1 MKKYKKTIDEDAL
14 MNRTNKDNNKNISFK
29 EYFDNRFT
37 ELKNYM
43 DIKFESIEKSTCLA
57 QENLN
62 TRLESMNEF
71 RNSLKDQTAQ
81 YITRVEH
88 DVLKTQISVLEQ
100 NNARSEGK
108 ASMSSVYLGYIVAF
122 IGIILGV
129 IGIIIKLG

>member
-1 MKKYKKTIDEDAL
+1 MRKYKTIIDEDAL
-14 MNRTNKDNNKNISFK
+14 MKNNSRDKIHDISFK
-29 EYFDNRFT
+29 EYFDNRFV

-88 DVLKTQISVLEQ
+88 EALKTQIATLQQ
-100 NNARSEGK
+100 NNARTEGK
-108 ASMSSVYLGYIVAF
+108 ASMNSVYMGYIIAF
-122 IGIILGV
+122 IGIILGT